1 MPRIE
6 MARLALASEKPDTCT
21 GLPRLTSPQGAEQ
34 DARMNAFVPPEYLSF
49 DDAIDRVAEITML
62 ARESTSPA
70 AHKDTD
76 SEPPRPGIAKG
87 IWTKEAAMIE
97 RRLLGKEELQKLLY
111 TEQIPSV
118 VIEEN
123 GSCHPAPG
131 YIWGGKQWHE
141 ALWYNR
147 ITFPYGRDSYLS
159 GRPII
164 PKDALEAAF
173 NADGTP
179 RSTVEAS
186 SAQEASMPRHQYRT
200 HLLGI
205 LDELWSEIDAT
216 NWQEN
221 PPKKAAIVAD
231 CKGRFELSDRE
242 AAAIAT
248 LFTPDIRRGKAKKG

>member
-1 MPRIE
+1 MLRSSQT
-6 MARLALASEKPDTCT
+6 RLALASEKPDTCT
-21 GLPRLTSPQGAEQ
+21 GLPRLPSPQGAKQ
-34 DARMNAFVPPEYLSF
+34 DARMNVFVPPGYLSF
-49 DDAIDRVAEITML
+49 NDAIDRVVEITML
-62 ARESTSPA
+62 ARVTPA
-70 AHKDTD
+70 SHPK
-76 SEPPRPGIAKG
+76 PPRSEITE
-87 IWTKEAAMIE
+87 WEL
-97 RRLLGKEELQKLLY
+97 RLLAKEKLQELLY

-118 VIEEN
+118 MIEEN
-123 GSCHPAPG
+123 GSCHPTPG
-131 YIWGGKQWHE
+131 YIWGGEQWNE
-141 ALWYNR
+141 ALCYDR
-147 ITFPYGRDSYLS
+147 ITFPDNRYVSAYVS

-164 PKDALEAAF
+164 PKDALEEAF
-173 NADGTP
+173 NPDGTP
-179 RSTVEAS
+179 RSTAEAS